1 MIIKNTYIEKI
12 SVSPQHLPTRED
24 WQDIFDKYGPNCIIE
39 DISLDECRKL
49 YHPATELTYL
59 DGEVAITIATYE
71 PVTMEQLNEY
81 FPYDQVDH
89 ELTGPLSEVW

>member
-1 MIIKNTYIEKI
+1 MIIKTTHIEKI

-24 WQDIFDKYGPNCIIE
+24 WQAILDTYGPNCIIE

-49 YHPATELTYL
+49 YQPATELTYL
-59 DGEVAITIATYE
+59 DGEVTITIATYE

-89 ELTGPLSEVW
+89 EPTGPLSEVW